1 MITKQLG
8 KITFAWEPSAFKGR
22 GYWFVFGKN
31 GGLGRAASKKEA
43 NVLKVPKEKKP
54 QEQERQEQSEP
65 TQSDFKPTVSP
76 VDNKKQNKSTKQPLI
91 STKTFNSLQD
101 IKSGDTLS
109 NALSKLYT
117 LVKVQLEAEQEQE
130 EIDALFDE
138 EREELKEKWH
148 KELLEAILPKKKPA
162 EVKSRQQRRAEERK
176 QKKEEKKV
184 EKPAEKPV
192 QKPAK
197 KPAEKKVE
205 KPAEKKVEKPAE
217 KPKAEKVE
225 KEVSPKKEVE
235 APKKVEQ
242 IPEKPATIP
251 KETPTAQP
259 AVPKPSGAI
268 PKSTA
273 IAKIVA
279 GGAGVIGTITAGL
292 VSAGITNE
300 YAQKAV
306 IGNVGKE
313 TGFKPKEENLAAYG
327 KTSNERIRQVFTKR
341 VEKYS
346 DAELNE
352 IKKDPVRFGEAVYGK
367 DTSIGQKMGN
377 NEPGDG
383 FKYRGRGA
391 IQLTGKNNYKAYS
404 KAAGV
409 DLVNNPDVLNDP
421 AIDAKVVAAFVKAG
435 VGEKINDFTNQGA
448 ANRAVTQ
455 VIGGKS
461 LNLDSGIGAELLSK
475 VNQYADVLPSV
486 GSGQQLASASTE
498 NKDLKSQSGGGTTI
512 VNNNTNVVAQGG
524 KQETVIPKK
533 VNDKPAMFQ
542 G

>member
-1 MITKQLG
+1 M
-8 KITFAWEPSAFKGR
+8 A
-22 GYWFVFGKN
+22 
-31 GGLGRAASKKEA
+31 KKDNSQFDKA
-43 NVLKVPKEKKP
+43 NQEKPKL
-54 QEQERQEQSEP
+54 
-65 TQSDFKPTVSP
+65 
-76 VDNKKQNKSTKQPLI
+76 QPLI
-91 STKTFNSLQD
+91 SVKTFKSLQD
-101 IKSGDTLS
+101 IKNGDS
-109 NALSKLYT
+109 FEEALRKLYLLMWENIST
-117 LVKVQLEAEQEQE
+117 DREQQEIDGLFEEEAELNKARQHQQILEA
-130 EIDALFDE
+130 LFS
-138 EREELKEKWH
+138 LKEDK
-148 KELLEAILPKKKPA
+148 I
-162 EVKSRQQRRAEERK
+162 SRQQKRQEERK
-176 QKKEEKKV
+176 ETKK
-184 EKPAEKPV
+184 
-192 QKPAK
+192 
-197 KPAEKKVE
+197 
-205 KPAEKKVEKPAE
+205 AE
-217 KPKAEKVE
+217 KPKK
-225 KEVSPKKEVE
+225 VE
-235 APKKVEQ
+235 APKTAEKVQ
-242 IPEKPATIP
+242 KPSTPP
-251 KETPTAQP
+251 KQEVPKQTTEAVKKEVAP
-259 AVPKPSGAI
+259 APKPSAESIVPKPSGAI

-421 AIDAKVVAAFVKAG
+421 AIDVKVVADFVKTG

-475 VNQYADVLPSV
+475 VDQYADVLPSV

-498 NKDLKSQSGGGTTI
+498 NKDLKKPSAGGVTVI
-512 VNNNTNVVAQGG
+512 NNTNNNIVKGG
-524 KQETVIPKK
+524 NQETLITNKP
-533 VNDKPAMFQ
+533 NDKPQ
-542 G
+542 LLQ